1 MKNISRSFR
10 CLLLAL
16 VLAASARA
24 TTVIY
29 PVGAIEDLWKYP
41 AEEFREKYAGINITG
56 LDVNDEG
63 WYVRYRHENLTY
75 LFGPIADRE
84 EARKKMWD
92 LETVR
97 DAAIRNRPSLSS
109 SQVDFVKFSYSGVYG
124 AAGNTP
130 FTGKKGAGG
139 QGGDGDQADGTGN
152 GKGGQDDQ
160 GGSGTDKN
168 GKGKGNGS
176 GQDLAGG
183 IGMDSQGNMIGEK
196 LGSLDGSGQGGQ
208 GGQGNQGNGSQGNG
222 QKGGKGSQNGQRS
235 GTGGQTGSSGQS
247 GQNGQMASSGGQQ
260 GGQAGQ
266 SSSQASAGGAGQSGS
281 GQSAGSSSS
290 TASGSGQ
297 TGSTS
302 GAGQPSQGG
311 GGGGSGQPGG
321 GGNPLQ
327 LLVGLLR
334 GILGL

>member
-1 MKNISRSFR
+1 MKFSRHVR
-10 CLLLAL
+10 CWLL
-16 VLAASARA
+16 VLVFAAGARA

-29 PVGAIEDLWKYP
+29 PVGAIDDLWKYP
-41 AEEFREKYAGINITG
+41 ADEFREKYAGINVTG

-75 LFGPIADRE
+75 FFGPIADRE

-109 SQVDFVKFSYSGVYG
+109 SQIDFVKFSYSGVYG

-130 FTGKKGAGG
+130 FTGKKGAGQG
-139 QGGDGDQADGTGN
+139 GGDGDQSNGTGSGAN
-152 GKGGQDDQ
+152 GRDDQ
-160 GGSGTDKN
+160 GGSAQNGTDKA
-168 GKGKGNGS
+168 GKGNGTNGNGS
-176 GQDLAGG
+176 GQDGSGTIA
-183 IGMDSQGNMIGEK
+183 MDSQGNMIGEK

-208 GGQGNQGNGSQGNG
+208 GSQGSS
-222 QKGGKGSQNGQRS
+222 QKGGKGSQNSQR
-235 GTGGQTGSSGQS
+235 TGAGANSGQS
-247 GQNGQMASSGGQQ
+247 GQAGQNGQMASSGGQQ
-260 GGQAGQ
+260 GGQSAQSASQ
-266 SSSQASAGGAGQSGS
+266 SSSGSSGQSG
-281 GQSAGSSSS
+281 GQAGGSNSSSS
-290 TASGSGQ
+290 SASNSSQGGANSGS
-297 TGSTS
+297 
-302 GAGQPSQGG
+302 GQPSQGG
-311 GGGGSGQPGG
+311 GGSGGGSGQPGG